1 MNKNKYIR
9 LGKMGLV
16 EIQEHPWFKGTDW
29 DLIIGNGEKDQINQV
44 FNPEDKKRVNFKE
57 IGKDG

>member
-29 DLIIGNGEKDQINQV
+29 DLIIGNGEKD
-44 FNPEDKKRVNFKE
+44 
-57 IGKDG
+57 